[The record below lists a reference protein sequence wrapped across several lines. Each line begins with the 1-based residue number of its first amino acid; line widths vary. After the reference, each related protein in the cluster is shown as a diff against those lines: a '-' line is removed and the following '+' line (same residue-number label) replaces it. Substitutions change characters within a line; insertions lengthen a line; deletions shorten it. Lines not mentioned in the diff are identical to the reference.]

1 MAIQMNNYLCIDFD
15 KVENIK
21 IIVNG
26 REILI
31 NKDKLLK
38 FLLQFFEVR

>member
-1 MAIQMNNYLCIDFD
+1 MAIKMNNDLCIDFD

-31 NKDKLLK
+31 NKDKLLT